1 MTPFEFFRRHQLP
14 AAGGEKIQTES
25 LSLLARP
32 MKNHVEIGKIYR
44 EHGLKGLCK
53 VYTYS
58 LGDENLL
65 EGQSY
70 VLVSETGEKRQAI
83 LQTVSAAQKFFLVNF
98 DCFTGA
104 DQVLAWR
111 KAKIWMPAADVQRE
125 PGEILDSEWK
135 GFVIFDEAGT
145 RIGEIVNVIR
155 NPLRQFVVESG
166 GAEVLIPGVDAW
178 ILEHNANQ
186 KTLKMSL
193 PEGLLDIK

>member
-1 MTPFEFFRRHQLP
+1 
-14 AAGGEKIQTES
+14 
-25 LSLLARP
+25 
-32 MKNHVEIGKIYR
+32 MKNHVEIGQIYR

-58 LGDENLL
+58 LSDENLQ

-104 DQVLAWR
+104 DQVVAWR
-111 KAKIWMPAADVQRE
+111 KAKIWIPAVDVQRE
-125 PGEILDSEWK
+125 AGEILDSEWK
-135 GFVIFDEAGT
+135 GFVIFDASGA
-145 RIGEIVNVIR
+145 RIGEIVNVVR
-155 NPLRQFVVESG
+155 NPLLQFVVAHN
-166 GAEVLIPGVDAW
+166 GAEVLIPGVAGW
-178 ILEHNANQ
+178 ILERDPAR